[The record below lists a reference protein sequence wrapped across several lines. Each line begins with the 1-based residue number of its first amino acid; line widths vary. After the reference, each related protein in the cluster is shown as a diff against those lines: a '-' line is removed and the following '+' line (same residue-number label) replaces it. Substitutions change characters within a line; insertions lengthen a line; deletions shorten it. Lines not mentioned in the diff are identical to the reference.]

1 MYRKRFLLHF
11 KTNYFPVLFCI
22 LFLLNAVIMKDF
34 VYGQE
39 RTRGETRR
47 LTLEESIETALERSK
62 NLLIAKSKISEAN
75 SGVSL
80 SMSAFL
86 PKVSTAFNYTR
97 LDEAPFFPT
106 SRFAQLGMG
115 GGESIPAEDM
125 PKKIT
130 IGDYNNYA
138 AAFTIRQ
145 PVFTGGKIKNSYKIS
160 EFMLDA
166 AEANVEKTQNDLI
179 FDVEK
184 AYWNLIKVKEFKKV
198 AEDAVELVEA
208 HMRDLNN
215 MFEVGM
221 VTENDLLRTKVQL
234 SNARLQ
240 LIQATNGVQLATISF
255 CNTLGIPLDTDI
267 ELIDKLETES
277 IPELDLDKIISKAFM
292 QRPELKSLDSNIE
305 IAKKSIEI
313 NNAGYLPD
321 IYFSTDYGYRR
332 PDREYN
338 KDFYGTWTV
347 SFLAQFNLFDW
358 GETSYKISESKERL
372 YQTEIAREQLK
383 DGITLE
389 VTSNYLKLFEA
400 GEIIEMSRINVQ
412 QAEENYRATDDRF
425 KEGFTTNTELLD
437 ANTLLA
443 RARTDYIAALADYR
457 TALAGLKKS
466 TGELYINR

>member
-1 MYRKRFLLHF
+1 MPRKIFQFNLIPGFIPVFLLSFFLHIE
-11 KTNYFPVLFCI
+11 I
-22 LFLLNAVIMKDF
+22 LNSP

-39 RTRGETRR
+39 KIPGETQQ
-47 LTLEESIETALERSK
+47 LTLKESIEIALEHSK
-62 NLLIAKSKISEAN
+62 NLLIAKSKINEAS
-75 SGVSL
+75 SGLSL
-80 SMSAFL
+80 SMTAFL

-115 GGESIPAEDM
+115 GGGGSIPPEDM

-138 AAFTIRQ
+138 AAFSIQQ
-145 PVFTGGKIKNSYKIS
+145 PVFTGGKIKNSYKIA
-160 EFMLDA
+160 EFMVDA
-166 AEANVEKTQNDLI
+166 AEANAEMTQNDLV
-179 FDVEK
+179 FEVEK
-184 AYWNLIKVKEFKKV
+184 AYWNVIKAKEFKKV
-198 AEDAVELVEA
+198 AEDAVELVKA

-221 VTENDLLRTKVQL
+221 VTENDILTTKVQL
-234 SNARLQ
+234 SNAQ
-240 LIQATNGVQLATISF
+240 LMLVQANNGVKLSAISF
-255 CNTLGIPLDTDI
+255 CSILGIQLDTDI
-267 ELIDKLETES
+267 ELIDELETES
-277 IPELDLDKIISKAFM
+277 MPEQDVNEIIASAIR
-292 QRPELKSLDSNIE
+292 QRPELKTIESNIE

-313 NNAGYLPD
+313 NNAGYFPD
-321 IYFSTDYGYRR
+321 IYLSADYGYRR

-358 GETSYKISESKERL
+358 GETSYKIAESKERL
-372 YQTEIAREQLK
+372 YQAEIAMEQLK

-389 VTSNYLKLFEA
+389 VTSNYLILLEA
-400 GEIIEMSRINVQ
+400 REKIEMSRINIQ

-425 KEGFTTNTELLD
+425 KEGFATNTELMD
-437 ANTLLA
+437 ANNLLI
-443 RARTDYIAALADYR
+443 RARTDNITALADYR

-466 TGELYINR
+466 TGELYIKK

>member
-1 MYRKRFLLHF
+1 MYRKRSLLHF
-11 KTNYFPVLFCI
+11 KTNYFLVLFFI
-22 LFLLNAVIMKDF
+22 LFLLNAGTLKDC

-39 RTRGETRR
+39 RTRGETQH
-47 LTLEESIETALERSK
+47 LTLKESIEIALERSK
-62 NLLIAKSKISEAN
+62 NLLIAKSKINEAN
-75 SGVSL
+75 SGLSL
-80 SMSAFL
+80 SMTAFL
-86 PKVSTAFNYTR
+86 PKVSTAFNYIR
-97 LDEAPFFPT
+97 MDEAPFFPT

-115 GGESIPAEDM
+115 GGGSLPPEDM

-160 EFMLDA
+160 GLMLDA
-166 AEANVEKTQNDLI
+166 AEANVEKAQNDLI
-179 FDVEK
+179 FEVEK
-184 AYWNLIKVKEFKKV
+184 AYWNVIKVKEFKKV
-198 AEDAVELVEA
+198 AENAVELVEA

-240 LIQATNGVQLATISF
+240 LIQATNGVQLSTISF
-255 CNTLGIPLDTDI
+255 CNTLGIPLDTDV

-277 IPELDLDKIISKAFM
+277 IPDLDLDKIISNAFM
-292 QRPELKSLDSNIE
+292 QRPELKAFDSNIE

-372 YQTEIAREQLK
+372 YQNEIAMEQLK
-383 DGITLE
+383 DGIILE
-389 VTSNYLKLFEA
+389 VTSNYLKLLEA
-400 GEIIEMSRINVQ
+400 GEKIEVSRINVQ

-437 ANTLLA
+437 ANTLLT
-443 RARTDYIAALADYR
+443 RAQTDYIAALADYR

-466 TGELYINR
+466 TGELYINK